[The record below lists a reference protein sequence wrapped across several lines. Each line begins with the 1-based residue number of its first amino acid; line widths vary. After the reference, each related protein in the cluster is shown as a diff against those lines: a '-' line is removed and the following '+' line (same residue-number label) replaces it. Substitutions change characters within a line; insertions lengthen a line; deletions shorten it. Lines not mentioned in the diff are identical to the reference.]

1 MGSSTSDSTRR
12 SRALTAATPA
22 SSLAPLGESR
32 ALTAAT
38 LSSLAPLSES
48 RGHFEPRALC
58 SLELLGTPLDA
69 ARR

>member
-1 MGSSTSDSTRR
+1 
-12 SRALTAATPA
+12 
-22 SSLAPLGESR
+22 LAPLGESR

-38 LSSLAPLSES
+38 LSSLALLSES

-58 SLELLGTPLDA
+58 SLELLGGPLDD